1 MNDRLVETLI
11 IIGWV
16 VFGCAIAAILAM
28 DLYHRYYKPPDDA
41 EMEAMLDQADE
52 LNDEAGRLNREAAD
66 DIDKVKVKIDVLEK
80 IVKND
85 PDFDKAEFDRR
96 ITSIKAEFNAIEE
109 KTNDIKTLIDKTD
122 ELNNIVESHRR

>member
-1 MNDRLVETLI
+1 MNDRLIETLI
-11 IIGWV
+11 IIGWA

-28 DLYHRYYKPPDDA
+28 DLYHRYYRPPDAA
-41 EMEAMLDQADE
+41 EMEALLDHADE

-96 ITSIKAEFNAIEE
+96 ITSIKAEINAIEE

-122 ELNNIVESHRR
+122 ELNSFVEPHRR